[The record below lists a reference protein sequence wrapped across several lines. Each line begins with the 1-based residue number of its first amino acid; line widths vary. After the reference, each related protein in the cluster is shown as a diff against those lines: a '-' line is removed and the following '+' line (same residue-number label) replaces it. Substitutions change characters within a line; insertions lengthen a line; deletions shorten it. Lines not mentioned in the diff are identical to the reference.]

1 MNTPSIKTL
10 RAVFLHN
17 AKRAKFIL
25 HAGQITLNAAPECQA
40 RILECYN
47 RPDAWDLRMHA
58 LNTLAKA
65 HGAECLTPATIRCG
79 PSEYP
84 NGYGRAWFLNT
95 GDTYAATLI
104 FWRGRYRVQSI
115 GDFVEVMERRGIR
128 FN

>member
-1 MNTPSIKTL
+1 MNTPSVKTL

-65 HGAECLTPATIRCG
+65 HGVECVETSNARVA
-79 PSEYP
+79 
-84 NGYGRAWFLNT
+84 AWYLNA
-95 GDTYAATLI
+95 GDTYTPTLI

-115 GDFVEVMERRGIR
+115 GDFVETMERRGIR